1 MSRQAAPAR
10 SGSDRA
16 SLYSEITNKIIAE
29 LEGGRVPWVQPWGT
43 APPPRQIV
51 YAAGGC
57 LLISLLAPFV
67 IFPGFRWLWE
77 CVCGIFPNLGPSW

>member
-1 MSRQAAPAR
+1 MPLSKRHNMVEALA
-10 SGSDRA
+10 SDR
-16 SLYSEITNKIIAE
+16 
-29 LEGGRVPWVQPWGT
+29 RP
-43 APPPRQIV
+43 PPPRQIV

-77 CVCGIFPNLGPSW
+77 CVCGIFPDLGPSW

>member
-1 MSRQAAPAR
+1 MKRIIEGR
-10 SGSDRA
+10 SALQDAGTM
-16 SLYSEITNKIIAE
+16 LEI
-29 LEGGRVPWVQPWGT
+29 LRRP
-43 APPPRQIV
+43 PPPRQIV

>member
-1 MSRQAAPAR
+1 MKRIIEGPRPAGMQVQ
-10 SGSDRA
+10 SWK
-16 SLYSEITNKIIAE
+16 YSVA
-29 LEGGRVPWVQPWGT
+29 L
-43 APPPRQIV
+43 PPPRQIV

-77 CVCGIFPNLGPSW
+77 CVCGIFPGLGPSW